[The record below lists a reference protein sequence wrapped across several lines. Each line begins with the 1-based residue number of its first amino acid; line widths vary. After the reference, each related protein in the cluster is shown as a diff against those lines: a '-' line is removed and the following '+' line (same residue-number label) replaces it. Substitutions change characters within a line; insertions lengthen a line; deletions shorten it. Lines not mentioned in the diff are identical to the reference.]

1 MKHFYAHKESVT
13 SLVSSFNG
21 LFVASVSE
29 DKTVKIF
36 DVEAFDLIRIITLDY
51 VPGPAVWVYNKDM
64 QT

>member
-1 MKHFYAHKESVT
+1 MT

-29 DKTVKIF
+29 DKTIKIF